1 VSVEGSLERKGG
13 PQRRLVPMKQ
23 RTRAIAVLSGTGVAV
38 VGAIASVVFF
48 LQPWRTCDYEDSSAG
63 CAMLPVDA
71 TIMAIAMWSVLV
83 GLVIVFLA
91 LTLRLRSSAR

>member
-1 VSVEGSLERKGG
+1 
-13 PQRRLVPMKQ
+13 MKQ
-23 RTRAIAVLSGTGVAV
+23 RTRATAVLSGAGVAV
-38 VGAIASVVFF
+38 VGAIVSAVFF
-48 LQPWRTCDYEDSSAG
+48 LQPWRTCDYEDTSAG

-91 LTLRLRSSAR
+91 LTLRRGKTAP